1 MQYLCLFWATENPMY
16 SNYCV
21 YKETVLSNGQLSVA
35 QRPPCK
41 SFCVQVLRK
50 AESKIR
56 CIVAYSYFLSLRWL
70 KCVPTIRFSSFKLVK
85 KSLVRPLKMNALQVG
100 NHVLF
105 CILFDVVNC
114 CLKFL
119 FIYVDPQLKGKVLAS
134 NLGCAVPFYSSP
146 YFRVAASFRT
156 AAMPSLSFLMTFLF
170 LGMVYYLF

>member
-1 MQYLCLFWATENPMY
+1 VWRSDRLAKAFVFR
-16 SNYCV
+16 YCGKRQIKSV
-21 YKETVLSNGQLSVA
+21 VLL
-35 QRPPCK
+35 
-41 SFCVQVLRK
+41 L
-50 AESKIR
+50 IR
-56 CIVAYSYFLSLRWL
+56 IFLSLRWL
-70 KCVPTIRFSSFKLVK
+70 KCVPTIRFSSFKLVR

-156 AAMPSLSFLMTFLF
+156 ATMPSLSFLMTFLF